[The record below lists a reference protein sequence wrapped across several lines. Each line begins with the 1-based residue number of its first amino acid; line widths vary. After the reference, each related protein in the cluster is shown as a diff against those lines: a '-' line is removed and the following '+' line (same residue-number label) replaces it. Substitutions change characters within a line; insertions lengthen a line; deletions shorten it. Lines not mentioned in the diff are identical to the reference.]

1 MSTIENNKRIAKNSL
16 YLYVRM
22 FFVLAITLYT
32 TRALLN
38 SLGVLDYGIYQIV
51 GGIVAFI
58 AFLQS
63 AMANG
68 FQRFFNIAI
77 GKNDACGLIHV
88 FSASVSVQIIISVG
102 FFVIAETLGIWFLN
116 TQLIIPNE
124 RIYAANVV
132 YQSVIIVFLLTMIAS
147 PCNAIVIAYER
158 MKIFAA
164 ISILDVLLK
173 LVIVYIVVFGA
184 DRLILYSV
192 LTIIVQMIIAILYAY
207 YAFKLNPALSFRP
220 KFERKQ
226 IINLVS
232 FSGWNL
238 FGSLAHTAKGQG
250 LNVVLNLFFDPTINA
265 ARGVAYQVSAGVSQ
279 FFLNFQT
286 ASRPQIIKYYAQG
299 EYDEMLNLTYRIS
312 KFSFMLLWI
321 IDLPLL
327 FTSDYF
333 IKLWIGDKMP
343 AYAPLFTT
351 IVLITVTI
359 ECFAQPIS
367 TLVHA
372 TGKMRNF
379 QIITSL
385 VILLI
390 LPIAYCVLWLGAPPE
405 SALYCSLFLA
415 PLAQLVRLC
424 LVKRLVPLSICRYM
438 LNVIVPSC
446 TVAFVSYIAVRL
458 SLYVLPLSPIVLA
471 LYSGCIAI
479 VVIWFVGCNR
489 LERAVILKFTTN
501 NIITKI
507 HV

>member
-1 MSTIENNKRIAKNSL
+1 M
-16 YLYVRM
+16 
-22 FFVLAITLYT
+22 LAVTLYT
-32 TRALLN
+32 TRVLLN
-38 SLGVLDYGIYQIV
+38 SLGVLDYGIYNIV

-68 FQRFFNIAI
+68 YQRFFNIAI
-77 GKNDACGLIHV
+77 GKNDSCGLIHV

-102 FFVIAETLGIWFLN
+102 FLIIAETLGIWFLN

-124 RIYAANVV
+124 RIYAANIV

-164 ISILDVLLK
+164 ISILNVLLK
-173 LVIVYIVVFGA
+173 LVIAYIVVIGT
-184 DRLILYSV
+184 DRLITYSI
-192 LTIIVQMIIAILYAY
+192 LTIIVQIVITMSYVY
-207 YAFKLNPALSFRP
+207 YSFKLNPALTFKP
-220 KFERKQ
+220 KFERKLMV
-226 IINLVS
+226 NLLS

-238 FGSLAHTAKGQG
+238 FGSLAHAAKGQG

-279 FFLNFQT
+279 FFSNFQT

-299 EYDEMLNLTYRIS
+299 KYDEMLNLTYQIS

-327 FTSDYF
+327 FTSGYF
-333 IKLWIGDKMP
+333 IKLWIGEKMP
-343 AYAPLFTT
+343 VYAPSFTT

-359 ECFAQPIS
+359 ECFAHPIS

-379 QIITSL
+379 QTITSL
-385 VILLI
+385 AILLI
-390 LPIAYCVLWLGAPPE
+390 LPIAYCVLWLGGPPE

-415 PLAQLVRLC
+415 PLVQFIRLV
-424 LVKRLVPLSICRYM
+424 LVKQLVPLSIYKYM

-446 TVAFVSYIAVRL
+446 SVALVSYIAVRIL
-458 SLYVLPLSPIVLA
+458 LYVLPLNPIVLA
-471 LYSGCIAI
+471 LVSSCIAI

-489 LERAVILKFTTN
+489 VEKNAILKF
-501 NIITKI
+501 ITKKTLPNN